1 MYQIID
7 GRGTGKT
14 SRLLLLAKE
23 MKKPII
29 CANPYAMRE
38 KAHAYGIVGVEI
50 YSYYDAVESDMT
62 PFFDG
67 YLIDELT
74 AFTEY
79 VMHNNKMLGFSLSKD
94 D

>member
-7 GRGTGKT
+7 SRGTGKT

-38 KAHAYGIVGVEI
+38 KAHAYGIVGVRF
-50 YSYYDAVESDMT
+50 YSYYDAVDGN
-62 PFFDG
+62 PDNFKDG
-67 YLIDELT
+67 YFIDELS
-74 AFTEY
+74 AFVEY
-79 VMHNNKMLGFSLSKD
+79 VMRNNKILGFSLSED